1 MFPQMITSYWKHLAI
16 LLPPNQVKEEIT
28 LQYSVLQTLNL
39 ATIFDKKKIMLKY
52 KTQVFQ

>member
-1 MFPQMITSYWKHLAI
+1 MFPEMITSYWKHLAI
-16 LLPPNQVKEEIT
+16 LLPSNRVKEEIT

>member
-28 LQYSVLQTLNL
+28 LQYSVLQNSQ
-39 ATIFDKKKIMLKY
+39 FSNY
-52 KTQVFQ
+52 F